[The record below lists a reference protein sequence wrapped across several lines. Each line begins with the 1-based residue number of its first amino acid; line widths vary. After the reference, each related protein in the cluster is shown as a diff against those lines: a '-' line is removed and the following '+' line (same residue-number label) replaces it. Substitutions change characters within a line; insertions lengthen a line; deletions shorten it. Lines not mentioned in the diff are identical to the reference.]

1 MRTMVA
7 RRRVAVNFT
16 LSPEA
21 VALLAG
27 LAERSGQSR
36 SATVERLVRDAVAR
50 SGAHAEDPLS

>member
-1 MRTMVA
+1 MVA